1 MKFKEKVKVKAVEL
15 KAKAKETLERFGA
28 YLDEHEEMGKL
39 VVYGTI
45 GVIGGIITG
54 FSNVAEVAK
63 GSPTNTIPS
72 CRVEDDVTGLEFRTK
87 KPLTNDQILELGSRM
102 IDGQT
107 KGEALSEMGMLKK
120 ERKRR

>member
-28 YLDEHEEMGKL
+28 YWSEHDELDK
-39 VVYGTI
+39 VVLYGITGI
-45 GVIGGIITG
+45 IGGIITG
-54 FSNVAEVAK
+54 VA
-63 GSPTNTIPS
+63 TISGGGPAPAS
-72 CRVEDDVTGLEFRTK
+72 CLVEDDVTGLDFRTK
-87 KPLTNDQILELGSRM
+87 KPLTNSQILELGDRM